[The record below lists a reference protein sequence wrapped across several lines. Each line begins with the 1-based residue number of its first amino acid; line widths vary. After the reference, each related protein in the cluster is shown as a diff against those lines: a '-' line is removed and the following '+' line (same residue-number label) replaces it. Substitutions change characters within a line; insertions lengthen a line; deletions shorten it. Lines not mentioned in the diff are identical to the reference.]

1 MSLLQIFQQRQRK
14 VHRQQ
19 LLKHVPK
26 LTRGKLHIFT
36 EKHKH
41 TEIYFIFMVRK
52 IQYSKMSNLPT
63 PSQRFRENSS
73 AGLCRIWQD
82 NSNIYME
89 EQRATA
95 SQHAP
100 EAYSVSHKSTFT
112 IGAGCR
118 CKDRKER
125 LMERNRKSK
134 EGIKCRT
141 ALQTSR
147 KRRAIRC
154 VIRGSYL
161 STRTKKI
168 ASYITVLKASIID
181 CLKN

>member
-100 EAYSVSHKSTFT
+100 EAYSVYLKRLW
-112 IGAGCR
+112 CW
-118 CKDRKER
+118 ER
-125 LMERNRKSK
+125 LKAGGEGDDRGWDGGMALPTQWTWVWVNSGSWWWTGRPGVLWLMGSQNRTWLSDWT
-134 EGIKCRT
+134 ELNWLHIF
-141 ALQTSR
+141 
-147 KRRAIRC
+147 IR
-154 VIRGSYL
+154 
-161 STRTKKI
+161 
-168 ASYITVLKASIID
+168 
-181 CLKN
+181 